1 MGPGLG
7 LGNAE
12 GVGEAAGVGEGV
24 GELPGVGE
32 FPGVGEL
39 PGVEDVS
46 GVGDALEVFAPLGAG
61 EAARTPAGF
70 DEPGVDERCPTALL
84 GLGVEI
90 NSRTGAEA
98 GKYDL
103 TSAT

>member
-1 MGPGLG
+1 MIAPF
-7 LGNAE
+7 
-12 GVGEAAGVGEGV
+12 GEGD
-24 GELPGVGE
+24 GP
-32 FPGVGEL
+32 
-39 PGVEDVS
+39 
-46 GVGDALEVFAPLGAG
+46 
-61 EAARTPAGF
+61 RIPAGF

-90 NSRTGAEA
+90 NSRKGAEA